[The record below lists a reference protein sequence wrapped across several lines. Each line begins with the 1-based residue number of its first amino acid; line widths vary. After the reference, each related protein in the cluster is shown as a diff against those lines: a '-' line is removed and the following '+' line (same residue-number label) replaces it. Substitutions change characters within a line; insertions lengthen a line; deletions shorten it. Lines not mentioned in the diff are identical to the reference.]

1 MIATDEAVQHYRKHL
16 LISPGFIQLCKGYIK
31 RAYKRRG
38 L

>member
-1 MIATDEAVQHYRKHL
+1 MIATDEAVQHYRKLL
-16 LISPGFIQLCKGYIK
+16 LISPGFLQLLRGIK